1 MYLSY
6 HAYVQARDGESFD
19 MTGLMMACE
28 AGHVEIARLL
38 LRYGAPVEAV
48 DGNGSSALL
57 LAALEGQL
65 EVGR

>member
-1 MYLSY
+1 
-6 HAYVQARDGESFD
+6 
-19 MTGLMMACE
+19 MACE

-38 LRYGAPVEAV
+38 IRHGAPVEAV